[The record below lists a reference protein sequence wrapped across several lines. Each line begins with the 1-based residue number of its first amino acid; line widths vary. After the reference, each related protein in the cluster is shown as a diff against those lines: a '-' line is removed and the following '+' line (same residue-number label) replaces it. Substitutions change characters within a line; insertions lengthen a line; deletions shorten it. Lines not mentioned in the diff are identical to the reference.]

1 MFNVFLRIDMLPF
14 FKSRNQMYLAFTAFR
29 QVKPLLVYEVDQA
42 FHAPASTAVVLLL
55 LVEGGHSVAKMN

>member
-1 MFNVFLRIDMLPF
+1 
-14 FKSRNQMYLAFTAFR
+14 MYLAFTAFR